1 MVVKVRSR
9 ESNRSCEDREVPL
22 PDFPVFDEPQRER
35 PRRSM
40 DWSAVQRNFAPLLEY
55 YRRHHDSPEK
65 RLRSKNPEP
74 FRID

>member
-1 MVVKVRSR
+1 MLSAVSLDKRDP
-9 ESNRSCEDREVPL
+9 ESKQTLPL

-40 DWSAVQRNFAPLLEY
+40 DWSAVQRNFAPLLEF